1 MSCVPNVG
9 TLKGAN
15 RFDLAMLS
23 IRKHDVVNVS
33 AARSALRQTI
43 KGETMQKRKLGNSN
57 LEVSA
62 LGLGC
67 MGMSFS
73 YGPPKDKQEMTSLLH
88 AAVERGVTFFDT
100 AEVYGPYL
108 NEELVGEALA
118 PFRGQVVI
126 ATKFGWKIDPKAE
139 RGLAGLDSRPEHIK
153 QVVEGSLKRL
163 KVDAIDL
170 FYQHRVDPDVPI
182 EGVAGAVKD
191 LIQQGKVKHFG
202 LSEAAAK
209 TIRRAH
215 AVQPVT
221 AVQSEYSLW
230 TRGPEKEVLRTLEEL
245 GIGFVPYS
253 PLGKGFLTGK
263 INENTTFDSSD
274 FRNTLPRFTPEAR
287 KANQALVDLLGK
299 IGERKKSTP
308 AQIALAWLLAQKPW
322 IVPIP
327 GTTKL
332 RRLEENIGAASI
344 ELTSDDLREIDSGGA
359 KIPVQGER
367 YPEQLR
373 RMTGR

>member
-1 MSCVPNVG
+1 
-9 TLKGAN
+9 
-15 RFDLAMLS
+15 
-23 IRKHDVVNVS
+23 
-33 AARSALRQTI
+33 
-43 KGETMQKRKLGNSN
+43 MQKRKLGKSN

-62 LGLGC
+62 IGLGC

-73 YGPPKDKQEMTSLLH
+73 YGPPKNKQEMIALLR

-100 AEVYGPYL
+100 AEVYGPFT
-108 NEELVGEALA
+108 NEELLGEALY

-126 ATKFGWKIDPKAE
+126 ATKFGFDLDPKHDP
-139 RGLAGLDSRPEHIK
+139 RGMKGAPGLNSRPERIS
-153 QVVEGSLKRL
+153 QVAEASLKRL

-170 FYQHRVDPDVPI
+170 FYQHRVDLDVPI
-182 EGVAGAVKD
+182 EDVAGAVKE
-191 LIQQGKVKHFG
+191 LIQKGKVKHFG
-202 LSEAAAK
+202 LSEAAVK

-230 TRGPEKEVLRTLEEL
+230 TRGPEAEVLPALEEL

-263 INENTTFDSSD
+263 MDENTTFDKTD
-274 FRNTLPRFTPEAR
+274 FRNTLPRFTPEAL
-287 KANQALVDLLGK
+287 KANQALVDMLGR
-299 IGERKKSTP
+299 IAAQKKATT

-332 RRLEENIGAASI
+332 HRLEENIGAAAI
-344 ELTSDDLREIDSGGA
+344 ELTVEDMREIESAAA
-359 KIPVQGER
+359 KIEVQGAR
-367 YPEQLR
+367 YPEQIEKL
-373 RMTGR
+373 TGC